1 MELSVSFMSNVLG
14 IFGIL
19 LYMSAPFFSDVKRAF
34 YARLLGELMFGLMF
48 FYIGC
53 LAGAVYYL
61 VMIVS
66 GIFEKQIENNRI
78 FSLIFGIAGC
88 IAVIILNN
96 NGMPGIMLG
105 LSLILIYFHV
115 DEQKM
120 LTTSAF
126 MDVVTAVILLYYSV
140 SVSSITAIVF
150 AVIMLLIA
158 MAGLFS
164 AVRLV
169 KGGGLQAA
177 AAEEELYQR
186 SRAKNRNQIR
196 SGKKAKNIASE
207 QKRKS

>member
-1 MELSVSFMSNVLG
+1 MSNILG

-19 LYMSAPFFSDVKRAF
+19 LYMSAPFFSDTKRAF

-53 LAGAVYYL
+53 LAGVVYYL

-66 GIFEKQIENNRI
+66 AVFEKQIEHNRI
-78 FSLIFGIAGC
+78 FSFVFGLAGC
-88 IAVIILNN
+88 AAVILLNN
-96 NGMPGIMLG
+96 NGTPGIILG
-105 LSLILIYFHV
+105 LSLILIYLHV

-126 MDVVTAVILLYYSV
+126 MDVATAVILLYYSI
-140 SVSSITAIVF
+140 SVSSIAAIVF
-150 AVIMLLIA
+150 AVIMIVIA

-186 SRAKNRNQIR
+186 SRQTNRNRIKA
-196 SGKKAKNIASE
+196 GKKAKTIASE
-207 QKRKS
+207 KKKK